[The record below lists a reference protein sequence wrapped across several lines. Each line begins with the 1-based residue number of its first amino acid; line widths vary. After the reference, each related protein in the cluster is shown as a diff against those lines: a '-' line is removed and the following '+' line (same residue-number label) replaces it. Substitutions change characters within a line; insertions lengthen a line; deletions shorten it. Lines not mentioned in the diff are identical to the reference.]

1 MWVCMCVR
9 VCVYVCVCVCVCVW
23 CACVCVWCVY
33 DHGGCGVWLCGC
45 VGVVCR
51 ELIFGINPN
60 LRVFA
65 NILHSCTDREQTGF
79 TATGFEPGRRVLLE
93 LCVFYFFAP
102 NLGRE
107 REPRRKTTKK

>member
-1 MWVCMCVR
+1 MGVWVCGMWV
-9 VCVYVCVCVCVCVW
+9 
-23 CACVCVWCVY
+23 
-33 DHGGCGVWLCGC
+33 CGC
-45 VGVVCR
+45 VGVECR

-79 TATGFEPGRRVLLE
+79 TATGFEPGRRILLE
-93 LCVFYFFAP
+93 LCVFYFFFAP
-102 NLGRE
+102 NLGRG

>member
-1 MWVCMCVR
+1 MGVWVCGMWV
-9 VCVYVCVCVCVCVW
+9 
-23 CACVCVWCVY
+23 
-33 DHGGCGVWLCGC
+33 CGC
-45 VGVVCR
+45 VGVECR

-79 TATGFEPGRRVLLE
+79 TATGFEPGRRILLE